1 LTVLEAD
8 RSACAGGSELLEL
21 DHDG

>member
-8 RSACAGGSELLEL
+8 RSACAWGSELLEL